1 MTRFLRLMVILS
13 GLCALH
19 LVALD
24 RVSAQDQSF
33 DSNGV
38 RIRYVDQGSGPPV
51 VLLHGFSGSL
61 DTGWVETGV
70 LPNLATDY
78 RVIALD
84 FRGHG
89 QSDKPHD
96 PKSYGLQMGEDVV
109 RLLDHL
115 NIPRAHIVG
124 HSMGAGITAKLLT
137 THPERFLTA
146 TLSGAAGRQR
156 WTPEDAAAAEVEAV
170 EFEQGMPFRSVIL
183 RTAPTDRPKPTDE
196 QIHAQSQ
203 QRLARN
209 DRLAMAA
216 VVRSRG
222 EQTVSVAEM
231 ATVQVPTLGLIGSA
245 DANLDAM
252 HRLAAVLPT
261 LNVVVIEGATHG
273 GALGVTRRPEF
284 VDHFRAFTAA
294 HQEASSSSGHQ
305 MSQ

>member
-1 MTRFLRLMVILS
+1 MTRLLRLMLILL
-13 GLCALH
+13 GLFALH
-19 LVALD
+19 LFALD
-24 RVSAQDQSF
+24 RVAAQDQFF

-51 VLLHGFSGSL
+51 VLIHGFSGSL

-84 FRGHG
+84 CRGHG

-96 PKSYGLQMGEDVV
+96 PKSYGLQMGQDVV

-115 NIPRAHIVG
+115 NIARAHIVG

-137 THPERFLTA
+137 TNPDRFLTA
-146 TLSGAAGRQR
+146 TLSGSAGRQR

-170 EFEQGMPFRSVIL
+170 EFEQGIPFRSVIL
-183 RTAPTDRPKPTDE
+183 RTAPTDQPKPTE
-196 QIHAQSQ
+196 EAIQAQSK

-222 EQTVSVAEM
+222 EQTFSAVEM
-231 ATVQVPTLGLIGSA
+231 AAVQVPTLGLIGSA
-245 DANLDAM
+245 DANLAAM
-252 HRLAAVLPT
+252 KQLPSVLPT
-261 LNVVVIEGATHG
+261 LKVVVIEGATHG
-273 GALGVTRRPEF
+273 GSPRGDTTSRVRRQFPR
-284 VDHFRAFTAA
+284 VHCGPQRG
-294 HQEASSSSGHQ
+294 ASSSR
-305 MSQ
+305 

>member
-1 MTRFLRLMVILS
+1 VILL
-13 GLCALH
+13 GFFALH
-19 LVALD
+19 FFALDLVA
-24 RVSAQDQSF
+24 AQDQFF

-38 RIRYVDQGSGPPV
+38 RIRYVEQGSGPPV

-70 LPNLATDY
+70 LPQLATDY

-84 FRGHG
+84 YRGHG
-89 QSDKPHD
+89 KSDKPHD
-96 PKSYGLQMGEDVV
+96 PQSYGIQLSQDVV

-115 NIPRAHIVG
+115 HITRAHIVG
-124 HSMGAGITAKLLT
+124 HSMGAGITAQLLT
-137 THPERFLTA
+137 TNPDRFLTA
-146 TLSGAAGRQR
+146 TLSGSAGRQQ

-170 EFEQGMPFRSVIL
+170 EFEQGIPFRSVIL

-196 QIHAQSQ
+196 QIQAQSQ

-222 EQTVSVAEM
+222 EQTFSAEQM
-231 ATVQVPTLGLIGSA
+231 TTVQVPTLGLIGSA
-245 DANLDAM
+245 DANLAAM
-252 HRLAAVLPT
+252 QQLPSVLPT
-261 LNVVVIEGATHG
+261 LKVVVIEGATHG

-284 VDHFRAFTAA
+284 VDNFRTFTAA
-294 HQEASSSSGHQ
+294 HKEASSSR
-305 MSQ
+305 